1 MRKIKN
7 YEKEGIINKMTSMQ
21 LKTILPWVF
30 VFITLGVIFT
40 FIFMDSDEKI
50 KNSTCEELTERIQVR
65 GDNKPAKGEDL
76 VLSTWIEK
84 ECWKSDF

>member
-1 MRKIKN
+1 MKK
-7 YEKEGIINKMTSMQ
+7 KVLLT
-21 LKTILPWVF
+21 WVF
-30 VFITLGVIFT
+30 VFVVIAVSFV
-40 FIFMDSDEKI
+40 FMFMDSDEKI

-65 GDNKPAKGEDL
+65 GDDIPAKGEDL